1 MKPIFCA
8 LAFIILSASYML
20 APGFAT
26 AAPLKMGAPFG
37 VVRAAFANAK
47 EIRGAGRRVLEVR
60 TPHFAGVVWRKADFA
75 FDGTDHLKSVTL
87 STTGY
92 SFAQIENLMADAL
105 AKVDAAPPGQEGLA
119 QDAQGD
125 VQIRI
130 CEGDKGEITVTFE
143 RTAI

>member
-1 MKPIFCA
+1 MKQICCA
-8 LAFIILSASYML
+8 IAFIILSAGYML
-20 APGFAT
+20 TPGFAA
-26 AAPLKMGAPFG
+26 AAPLKLGAPFG

-47 EIRGAGRRVLEVR
+47 EIHSASQRVLEVI

-75 FDGTDHLKSVTL
+75 FDGTDHLKFVTL

-92 SFAQIENLMADAL
+92 SFAQIENLMAAAL
-105 AKVDAAPPGQEGLA
+105 AQVDAAPPGQEGLA
-119 QDAQGD
+119 QDVQGD